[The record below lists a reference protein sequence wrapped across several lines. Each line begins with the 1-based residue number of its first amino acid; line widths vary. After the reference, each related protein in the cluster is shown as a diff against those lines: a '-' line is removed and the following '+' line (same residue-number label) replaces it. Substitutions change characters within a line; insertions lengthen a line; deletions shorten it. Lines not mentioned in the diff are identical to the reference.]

1 MADVHPFRGIQYNP
15 SKIKEFSEVVAPPYD
30 IISPAEQENHYAKSL
45 YNVIRLILGKEF
57 PTDTDTD
64 NLYTRDA
71 RFLKEWQETWVL

>member
-30 IISPAEQENHYAKSL
+30 IISPAEQENHYAKSP

-57 PTDTDTD
+57 PPILILTTAIPG
-64 NLYTRDA
+64 LRV
-71 RFLKEWQETWVL
+71 FLRSGRKPGC